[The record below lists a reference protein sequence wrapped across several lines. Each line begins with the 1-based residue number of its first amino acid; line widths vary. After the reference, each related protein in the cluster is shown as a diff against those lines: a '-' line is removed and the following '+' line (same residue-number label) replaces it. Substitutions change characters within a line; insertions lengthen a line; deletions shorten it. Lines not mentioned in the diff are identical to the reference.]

1 LIVAT
6 LVAATALGLAS
17 CVSNNDKKSTSSTP
31 SSSVVDTTPSTV
43 PSTTPSTPSTTPST
57 PSTTPSTP
65 STTPSTPS
73 TAPSTPSTAPST
85 PSTPTP
91 TDPVEVQKAKLY
103 VHANPDNNYAAEVE
117 PIEIELTEEF
127 NGLHFAIP
135 EIADPEDDYRT
146 FAGWYTDESCTT
158 AWSASDG
165 IFEDTHIYAKWT
177 ETIIDATYR
186 LYVDNELA
194 AGKLADDFKS
204 TIYTVKA
211 GATVRARNK
220 TVVQPD
226 GSSVKYVNGIQNGTI
241 EMDVPN
247 DATVYIY
254 GNNGSSSS
262 ASGLLITYEDGTTQE
277 IGWAAGEG
285 KDGGMLSFEAKKGK
299 YVITK
304 TGGTVDIFD
313 INFTCKVGLSP
324 ISGIDVVAPGVTDL
338 IEGQTY
344 STKDIASNI
353 VYSNNTS
360 ASLNMNAENVSV
372 DFSNVNVL
380 VPGTYPVTVSYA
392 VEEMIYGKS
401 YSNTYT
407 DTFNV
412 TIYELQEIQLG
423 FNATIG
429 GKNSFN
435 SIYINDTVQR
445 VYLAD
450 TAYSANALTVTAIT
464 KDVNTNEEKEF
475 ILPAADYVN
484 DNATS
489 FVAEGVEKTITITYT
504 TNDKTVTASYNVY
517 VVTTAPSIVNGVAQV
532 KVDGAYTGEIAAVV
546 DGYNTFNTIQQ
557 AVDYLELQ
565 YAAEAIKGEI
575 LISLAAGT
583 YNEKIEINLPNVT
596 IQGAGKD
603 VTKIEWDSLYGIA
616 DESGYVQVTDSTA
629 TLAVREDAENFTIKG
644 VTVSNWYNSTANF
657 QAAFGKGYGEHRALA
672 LIVQADKFVMD
683 DCALLGYQ
691 DTVEFFTGRQLIT
704 NTLITGTTDFIFGT
718 NNTTYFK
725 NCEIRSIVT
734 EDSYKAGGYITA
746 FKGCNKGADD
756 AVTYGAIFDQCNF
769 TCDEGVYQKG
779 AGIVDENGDPVID
792 EATGVQA
799 IATDG
804 KTAIGRPWGAYAA
817 VAVINS
823 ELGAHISTTG
833 FDGVNSRNLRY
844 VSMSGN
850 NPDLETVKFVEY
862 NNTGVGAI
870 TEAVTGCRI
879 LDATEAANYSDLK
892 VVFAATNGNNA
903 YDDSWLGTA
912 EKDAVITVVEGSNTV
927 ATYEAYVGVALTEK
941 EVKNITN
948 AIVVPNNYKLVGV
961 YTDNTYTTELAA
973 GYVPTAESTLYAK
986 FEAKGALEEVTYTLD
1001 YTEFDAAND
1010 KDVITAFANS
1020 PFLTVV
1026 DSKYVT
1032 ARTKNGACYAIE
1044 NKDANLA
1051 VTFETGGT
1059 ITITFASTGG
1069 SNESRLALV
1078 DENGDY
1084 VVATESAAALVA

>member
-1 LIVAT
+1 
-6 LVAATALGLAS
+6 
-17 CVSNNDKKSTSSTP
+17 
-31 SSSVVDTTPSTV
+31 
-43 PSTTPSTPSTTPST
+43 
-57 PSTTPSTP
+57 
-65 STTPSTPS
+65 
-73 TAPSTPSTAPST
+73 
-85 PSTPTP
+85 
-91 TDPVEVQKAKLY
+91 
-103 VHANPDNNYAAEVE
+103 
-117 PIEIELTEEF
+117 
-127 NGLHFAIP
+127 
-135 EIADPEDDYRT
+135 
-146 FAGWYTDESCTT
+146 
-158 AWSASDG
+158 
-165 IFEDTHIYAKWT
+165 
-177 ETIIDATYR
+177 
-186 LYVDNELA
+186 
-194 AGKLADDFKS
+194 
-204 TIYTVKA
+204 
-211 GATVRARNK
+211 
-220 TVVQPD
+220 
-226 GSSVKYVNGIQNGTI
+226 
-241 EMDVPN
+241 MDVPN

-254 GNNGSSSS
+254 GNNGSSTS

-324 ISGIDVVAPGVTDL
+324 ISGVDVVAPGVTDL

-429 GKNSFN
+429 GKNSYN

-475 ILPAADYVN
+475 ILPAADYAN

-746 FKGCNKGADD
+746 FKGCNKGAND
-756 AVTYGAIFDQCNF
+756 AITYGAIFDQCNF

-779 AGIVDENGDPVID
+779 AGIVDENGNPVID
-792 EATGVQA
+792 ETTGVQA

-833 FDGVNSRNLRY
+833 WDETSSRNLRY

-850 NPDLETVKFVEY
+850 NPNLETVKFVEY

-892 VVFAATNGNNA
+892 TVFAAVNGANT

-912 EKDAVITVVEGSNTV
+912 EKDATITVVNENSNTLT
-927 ATYEAYVGVALTEK
+927 TYEAYVGIALTEK
-941 EVKNITN
+941 EVKNITD

-986 FEAKGALEEVTYTLD
+986 FEAKGALEEVTYT
-1001 YTEFDAAND
+1001 YSGTELLATFADGGAQD
-1010 KDVITAFANS
+1010 KQPITQSNLTGSNS
-1020 PFLTVV
+1020 FLTVV
-1026 DSKYVT
+1026 GTPDKNLVT
-1032 ARTKNGACYAIE
+1032 RTDKEYFELKGEGY
-1044 NKDANLA
+1044 LA
-1051 VTFETGGT
+1051 VTFEGTGT
-1059 ITITFASTGG
+1059 ITITFSSTGG
-1069 SNESRLALV
+1069 TNNSWFGVSDGENYLIADNAASLTATTTTNVYEVVGTTMVEVTYTITKAGTYYINCPSDPGRGARVGAISMTDSIAVYTATDHTYTYSGTELLATFADGGAQDKQPITQSNLTGSNSFLTVVGTPDKNLVTRTDKEYFELKGEGYLAVTFEGTGTITITFSSTGGTNNSWFGVSDGENYLIADNAASLTATTTTNVYEVVGTTMVEVTYTITKAGTYYINCPSDPGRGARVGSIVMV
-1078 DENGDY
+1078 D
-1084 VVATESAAALVA
+1084 TF